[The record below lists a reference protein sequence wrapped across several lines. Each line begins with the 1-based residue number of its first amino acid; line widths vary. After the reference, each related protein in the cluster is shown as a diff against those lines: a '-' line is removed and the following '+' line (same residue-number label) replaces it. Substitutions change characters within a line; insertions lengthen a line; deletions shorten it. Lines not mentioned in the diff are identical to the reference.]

1 MDRDLKILVV
11 DGSRVSRNVI
21 RTTLASQT
29 ASERVQIVTASSASE
44 ALKRLASEKF
54 DLITSSLQLPD
65 MYGIELCRTLRAQ
78 PSYRYTPFV
87 VVTAEPHERHIRD
100 GFRAGV
106 TDYYDKTRGV
116 QEFAGFVRALMD
128 RHAVLPCKVLYVED
142 QDPEAALMMPM
153 MERQGL
159 AVVRATSAEQA
170 LSLVDESVDLVVTDF
185 HLKGEMSGGDF
196 LHTLRCGLRIS
207 PEQLPVLVLTGSGSS
222 DIQAE
227 IFHAGGNDL
236 VAKPVV
242 EEVFLSRLRSL
253 LLIKRQ
259 FKTLRRQSEEMRRMA
274 SLDILTGVYNRR
286 YLVERA
292 NQFLADARNH
302 PAWVA
307 VLDLD
312 HFKTINDQHGHVVGD
327 HVLQD
332 VGALFRQMF
341 RTGDVIARSGG
352 EEFVILLKG
361 RSRQECLEEME
372 DLRQRIEALRPE
384 GLQIT
389 ASIGIA
395 SSLHRPGVGFEGI
408 VEEADRA
415 MYHAKEFGRNRVVM
429 AGAAMHRIP
438 PMTAS

>member
-21 RTTLASQT
+21 RATLAAQT
-29 ASERVQIVTASSASE
+29 ASERVQIVTASSAGE
-44 ALKRLASEKF
+44 ALARLASEKF

-65 MYGIELCRTLRAQ
+65 MYGIELCRTVRAQ

-87 VVTAEPHERHIRD
+87 VVTAEPHERHIKD

-116 QEFAGFVRALMD
+116 NEFAGFVRALME
-128 RHAVLPCKVLYVED
+128 RYAVLPGKVLYVED
-142 QDPEAALMMPM
+142 QDLEAALMMPM

-159 AVVRATSAEQA
+159 TVVRAVSVEQA
-170 LSLVDESVDLVVTDF
+170 LSYVDESFDLVVTDF
-185 HLKGEMSGGDF
+185 YLQDEMSGGDF
-196 LHTLRCGLRIS
+196 LHTLRCGQRIS
-207 PEQLPVLVLTGSGSS
+207 QEQLPVLVLTGSGNSS
-222 DIQAE
+222 IQAE
-227 IFHAGGNDL
+227 IFHAGGNDF
-236 VAKPVV
+236 VTKPVV

-259 FKTLRRQSEEMRRMA
+259 FMMLRRQSEEMRRMA
-274 SLDILTGVYNRR
+274 SQDILTGVYNRR

-312 HFKTINDQHGHVVGD
+312 HFKTINDQHGHVAGD
-327 HVLQD
+327 HVLQE
-332 VGALFRQMF
+332 VGALFRRSF
-341 RTGDVIARSGG
+341 RKGDVIARSGG
-352 EEFVILLKG
+352 EEFVMLLNG
-361 RSRQECLEEME
+361 RSRQECLEELE
-372 DLRQRIEALRPE
+372 EVRRRIEALRPE

-395 SSLHRPGVGFEGI
+395 SSLHRPGANFEGI
-408 VEEADRA
+408 LEEADRA

-429 AGAAMHRIP
+429 AGASMHRIP
-438 PMTAS
+438 PVAAS

>member
-1 MDRDLKILVV
+1 MDKDLKILVV

-21 RTTLASQT
+21 RTTLAAQT
-29 ASERVQIVTASSASE
+29 ASERVQIVTAASAGE
-44 ALKRLASEKF
+44 ALARLASEKF

-65 MYGIELCRTLRAQ
+65 MYGIELCRTVRAQ

-87 VVTAEPHERHIRD
+87 VVTAEPHERHIKD

-116 QEFAGFVRALMD
+116 DEFGSFVQGLID
-128 RHAVLPCKVLYVED
+128 RYATLSGKVLYVED
-142 QDPEAALMMPM
+142 QDLEAALMMQM

-159 AVVRATSAEQA
+159 TVLRAVSAEQA
-170 LSLVDESVDLVVTDF
+170 LSFVDESFDLVVTDF
-185 HLKGEMSGGDF
+185 SLQGEMSGGDF
-196 LHTLRCGLRIS
+196 LHTLRCGRRVS
-207 PEQLPVLVLTGSGSS
+207 PEQLPVLVITGSGNSG
-222 DIQAE
+222 IQAE

-236 VAKPVV
+236 VTKPVV

-259 FKTLRRQSEEMRRMA
+259 FKMLRRQSEEMRRMA
-274 SLDILTGVYNRR
+274 SQDILTGVYNRR

-292 NQFLADARNH
+292 NQFLADERNH

-312 HFKTINDQHGHVVGD
+312 HFKAINDHHGHVAGD

-332 VGALFRQMF
+332 VGALFRRLF
-341 RTGDVIARSGG
+341 RKGDVIARSGG
-352 EEFVILLKG
+352 EEFVLLLKS

-372 DLRQRIEALRPE
+372 DLRRRIEGLRPE

-395 SSLHRPGVGFEGI
+395 SSLHRPGADFEGI
-408 VEEADRA
+408 LEEADRA
-415 MYHAKEFGRNRVVM
+415 MYHAKEFGRNQVVM
-429 AGAAMHRIP
+429 AGAGLHRIP
-438 PMTAS
+438 PVIAS

>member
-21 RTTLASQT
+21 RSTLTAQT

-44 ALKRLASEKF
+44 ALARLASEKF

-65 MYGIELCRTLRAQ
+65 MYGIELCRTVRAQ

-87 VVTAEPHERHIRD
+87 VVTAEPHERHIKD

-116 QEFAGFVRALMD
+116 HEFVGFVRTLME
-128 RHAVLPCKVLYVED
+128 RYTVLPGKILYVED
-142 QDPEAALMMPM
+142 QDLEAALMMQM
-153 MERQGL
+153 MERQSL
-159 AVVRATSAEQA
+159 TVVRATSAEQA
-170 LSLVDESVDLVVTDF
+170 LSFVDESFDLVVTDF
-185 HLKGEMSGGDF
+185 YLQDEMSGGDF
-196 LHTLRCGLRIS
+196 LHNLRCGMRVS
-207 PEQLPVLVLTGSGSS
+207 PEQLPVLVLTGSGNT

-227 IFHAGGNDL
+227 IFHAGGNDF
-236 VAKPVV
+236 VTKPVV

-292 NQFLADARNH
+292 NQFLADQRNH

-312 HFKTINDQHGHVVGD
+312 HFKAINDRHGHVVGD

-332 VGALFRQMF
+332 VGALFRRMF
-341 RTGDVIARSGG
+341 RKGDVIARSGG

-395 SSLHRPGVGFEGI
+395 SSLHRPGANFEGI
-408 VEEADRA
+408 LEEADRA
-415 MYHAKEFGRNRVVM
+415 MYHAKEFGRNRVMM
-429 AGAAMHRIP
+429 AGASTHRIP
-438 PMTAS
+438 PMAAS

>member
-21 RTTLASQT
+21 SSTLAAHSG
-29 ASERVQIVTASSASE
+29 SEHLQIVTAPSAGE
-44 ALKRLASEKF
+44 ALARLAAEKF

-65 MYGIELCRTLRAQ
+65 MYGIEFCRTVRAQ

-87 VVTAEPHERHIRD
+87 VVTAEPHERHIKD

-116 QEFAGFVRALMD
+116 HEFGSFVRGLLERYTM
-128 RHAVLPCKVLYVED
+128 LPGKVLYVED
-142 QDPEAALMMPM
+142 QDVEAALMMPM

-159 AVVRATSAEQA
+159 TVLRARSAEQA
-170 LSLVDESVDLVVTDF
+170 LSFVDESFDLVVTDF
-185 HLKGEMSGGDF
+185 SLKGEMSGGDF
-196 LHTLRCGLRIS
+196 LHTLRCGMRVS
-207 PEQLPVLVLTGSGSS
+207 PEQLPVLVITGSSNS

-227 IFHAGGNDL
+227 IFHAGGNDF
-236 VAKPVV
+236 VTKPVV
-242 EEVFLSRLRSL
+242 EDVFLSRLRSL
-253 LLIKRQ
+253 LVIERQ
-259 FKTLRRQSEEMRRMA
+259 FRMLRRQSEEMRRMA

-292 NQFLADARNH
+292 NQFLADPHNH

-312 HFKTINDQHGHVVGD
+312 HFKAINDEHGHVIGD

-332 VGALFRQMF
+332 IGALFRKLF
-341 RTGDVIARSGG
+341 RKGDVIARSGG
-352 EEFVILLKG
+352 EEFVFLLKG
-361 RSRQECLEEME
+361 RSRQECLEAME
-372 DLRQRIEALRPE
+372 DLRLRIEQLRPE

-389 ASIGIA
+389 ASIGVA
-395 SSLHRPGVGFEGI
+395 SSLHRPGANFEGI
-408 VEEADRA
+408 LDEADRA
-415 MYHAKEFGRNRVVM
+415 MYHAKQFGRNRVVM
-429 AGAAMHRIP
+429 AGATMHRIP
-438 PMTAS
+438 PVAAS